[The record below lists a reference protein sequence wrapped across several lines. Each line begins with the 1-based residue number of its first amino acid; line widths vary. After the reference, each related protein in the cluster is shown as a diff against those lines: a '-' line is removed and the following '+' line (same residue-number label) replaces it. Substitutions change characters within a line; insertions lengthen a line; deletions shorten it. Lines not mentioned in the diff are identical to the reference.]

1 MIVYARGMTS
11 LGASPSHQ
19 SGAQPDI
26 VYLNP
31 TPVVVALVPVR
42 AVNPSSGAL
51 EIGLLTIERGIEP
64 QMGHL
69 ALPGGYLEYEDW
81 RAGLLR
87 ELLEETNVKIDD
99 VSCVTLRE
107 AVSIDQ
113 NRKLV
118 LFGSVP
124 PIEETHLD
132 TFVANREC
140 PRFEVIFEARK
151 LAFPTHTEMARKFF
165 ESLRE
170 TEPVGSLSTL
180 QVPRIG
186 DQQ

>member
-1 MIVYARGMTS
+1 MTS
-11 LGASPSHQ
+11 FGAPHSHQ
-19 SGAQPDI
+19 SSAQPDI

-42 AVNPSSGAL
+42 AINPSSGAL
-51 EIGLLTIERGIEP
+51 EIGLLTIERGIAP
-64 QMGHL
+64 QIGHL

-87 ELLEETNVKIDD
+87 ELLEETNIQIDD
-99 VSCVTLRE
+99 ISCVTLRD

-124 PIEETHLD
+124 PIEEAHLG

-140 PRFEVIFEARK
+140 PRLEVIFEARQ
-151 LAFPTHTEMARKFF
+151 LAFATHTEMARRFF
-165 ESLRE
+165 ESL
-170 TEPVGSLSTL
+170 GGAKGGGALSDL
-180 QVPRIG
+180 QAPPISHL
-186 DQQ
+186 

>member
-1 MIVYARGMTS
+1 MTS

-19 SGAQPDI
+19 SGAQTDI

-42 AVNPSSGAL
+42 AINPTSAAL
-51 EIGLLTIERGIEP
+51 EIGLLTIERGIAP
-64 QMGHL
+64 QIGHL

-87 ELLEETNVKIDD
+87 ELLEETNIKIDD
-99 VSCVTLRE
+99 VSCVTLRD
-107 AVSIDQ
+107 AFSIDQ
-113 NRKLV
+113 NRKLI

-124 PIEETHLD
+124 PIEETHLA

-140 PRFEVIFEARK
+140 PRLEVIFEARE

-170 TEPVGSLSTL
+170 TEPVGTLSAL
-180 QVPRIG
+180 QVPPIK
-186 DQQ
+186 DHQ

>member
-1 MIVYARGMTS
+1 MTS
-11 LGASPSHQ
+11 FGASPSHQ
-19 SGAQPDI
+19 SAAQPDI

-42 AVNPSSGAL
+42 AINPSSAAL

-64 QMGHL
+64 QKGHL

-87 ELLEETNVKIDD
+87 ELLEETNIKIND
-99 VSCVTLRE
+99 VSCVTLTD

-124 PIEETHLD
+124 PIEETLLAS
-132 TFVANREC
+132 FVANREC
-140 PRFEVIFEARK
+140 PRFEVIFEARE
-151 LAFPTHTEMARKFF
+151 LAFATHTAMARKFF
-165 ESLRE
+165 ESVRE
-170 TEPVGSLSTL
+170 TEPVGTLSAL

-186 DQQ
+186 ERQ